1 MYGGDSALV
10 AAQIAAVGD
19 GLSGSKLLLPRLL
32 QLLLQLRAPPR
43 IEEALKST
51 FCGDAVSELR
61 IVKSFSVSNIEASFV
76 YVNNV
81 FLSSIC
87 DCHEAPFRG
96 ETGFVCS
103 PVAEM
108 IEVSEV
114 VSALNYYGA
123 KLHTREELSCQVFD
137 CLRCPLRSR
146 SLMPKLACACGGG
159 IVGNA
164 ESVYPTTLPV

>member
-1 MYGGDSALV
+1 MMHGGDSVLV
-10 AAQIAAVGD
+10 AAQIAAAGD
-19 GLSGSKLLLPRLL
+19 GLSGLKLLL
-32 QLLLQLRAPPR
+32 QQLLQLRAPPR
-43 IEEALKST
+43 IEKALKST

-61 IVKSFSVSNIEASFV
+61 IVESFSVSNIEASFV

-87 DCHEAPFRG
+87 DCHVAPFRG
-96 ETGFVCS
+96 KAGFVCS

-108 IEVSEV
+108 IEVSKV

-123 KLHTREELSCQVFD
+123 KLQMREELGCQVFD

-146 SLMPKLACACGGG
+146 SLMPKLECACGGG
-159 IVGNA
+159 IVGNV
-164 ESVYPTTLPV
+164 ESVYPTTSTV